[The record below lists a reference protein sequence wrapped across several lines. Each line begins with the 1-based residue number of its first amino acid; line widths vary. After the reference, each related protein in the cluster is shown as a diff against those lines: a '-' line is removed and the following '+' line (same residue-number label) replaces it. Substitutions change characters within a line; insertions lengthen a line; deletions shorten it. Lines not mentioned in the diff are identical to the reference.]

1 MYLKTTIKMKLPI
14 LILVVAVIL
23 VSGCTQNQQTPSTTQ
38 RISPTQTTLQT
49 SPVSSPDS
57 TETPSVTESP
67 KIESPFDYESLPKY
81 ASRYYRYSKEAYDS
95 AIVEG
100 KVVYL
105 YFYASWCPI
114 CKESRP
120 KILEA
125 FNKMNFD
132 DVIGFEVHYNDNEV
146 TDEDR
151 EITRKYQ
158 IPYQHTTIIAK
169 NGEQVFKSLE
179 GLTTEKLIEE
189 IEKARKG

>member
-1 MYLKTTIKMKLPI
+1 MYLKTIIKMKLPI

-23 VSGCTQNQQTPSTTQ
+23 VSGCAQKEITYTTQTP
-38 RISPTQTTLQT
+38 SPTQTTLQT
-49 SPVSSPDS
+49 SPAYPAS
-57 TETPSVTESP
+57 TETSLIAESP
-67 KIESPFDYESLPKY
+67 KTESAFDYENLPKY
-81 ASRYYRYSKEAYDS
+81 ASRYYRYNKEAYDS
-95 AIVEG
+95 AVIEG

-120 KILEA
+120 KILDA
-125 FNKMNFD
+125 FNKMSFD

-151 EITRKYQ
+151 EITRNYQ

-179 GLTTEKLIEE
+179 ELTTEKLIEE
-189 IEKARKG
+189 IGKARSK